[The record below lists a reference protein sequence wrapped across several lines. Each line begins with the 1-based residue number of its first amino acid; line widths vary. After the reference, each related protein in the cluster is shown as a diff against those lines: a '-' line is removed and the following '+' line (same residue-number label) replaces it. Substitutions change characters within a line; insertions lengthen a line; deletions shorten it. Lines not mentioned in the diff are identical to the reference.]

1 MLTKLSQDCI
11 IISANKFIETK
22 FQKPAKRSEKMKYY
36 ASIDIGGSKTKIY
49 VFSQD
54 DVLVEEFKTLGVG
67 KAVDSDEDIP
77 FLSKLLS
84 EIALKYKV
92 ETVAIN
98 LGGKNTN
105 QIKTI
110 VERAFTGADVTVVR
124 ESDGTAS
131 IEFGKLY
138 GSNIVL
144 LAGTGTIAISYD
156 DGGNYVVSGGWGA
169 NIGDGGSGY
178 SIGLAAIKSSL
189 LALDKNEELLGF
201 QKEITGLETSLP
213 KVKNVSDVRDMRDAV
228 RAKLAPLDRGNIASF
243 AKVLEKYALKGEK
256 DAIDIFKTAG
266 REMAELIVD
275 SYNKLLPFK
284 TKSVAVSGGLVN
296 IKSLWQTEFEEYIK
310 SKTEIDNFVYNSDG
324 VMLGAQTIAKN
335 NFLKKGDK

>member
-1 MLTKLSQDCI
+1 
-11 IISANKFIETK
+11 
-22 FQKPAKRSEKMKYY
+22 MKYY
-36 ASIDIGGSKTKIY
+36 ASVDIGGSKTKIY
-49 VFSQD
+49 VFSED
-54 DVLVEEFKTLGVG
+54 NVLKEEFKTLGVG
-67 KAVDSDEDIP
+67 KAVDSDEDID
-77 FLSKLLS
+77 FLSALLK
-84 EIALKYKV
+84 EIASKYKI

-105 QIKTI
+105 QIRKI
-110 VERAFTGADVTVVR
+110 FERAFEGADITVVR

-144 LAGTGTIAISYD
+144 LAGTGTIAIAYD
-156 DGGNYVVSGGWGA
+156 DSENYVISGGWGA

-189 LALDKNEELLGF
+189 AALDKNEELFGF
-201 QKEITGLETSLP
+201 QKEITGLEKPLP
-213 KVKNVSDVRDMRDAV
+213 KVKRVSDVRDMRDAV

-243 AKVLEKYALKGEK
+243 AKILEKYALKGEK
-256 DAIDIFKTAG
+256 EAIDIFKTAG

-275 SYNKLLPFK
+275 TYNKLLPFK

-296 IKSLWQTEFEEYIK
+296 IKSLWQKDFEDYIK
-310 SKTEIDNFVYNSDG
+310 AKTEITEFVYNSDG

-335 NFLKKGDK
+335 NFFKKGDK